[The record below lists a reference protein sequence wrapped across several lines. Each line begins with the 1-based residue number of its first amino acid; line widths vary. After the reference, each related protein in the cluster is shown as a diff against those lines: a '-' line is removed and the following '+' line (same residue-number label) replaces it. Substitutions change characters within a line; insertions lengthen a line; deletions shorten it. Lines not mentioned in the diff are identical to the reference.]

1 MRLVFYAL
9 LMTNLLFLGYLV
21 VREPEAM
28 VTINDGFEVG
38 GETNIQLLSE
48 RNGED
53 VRSIEVAEVL
63 RNPVT
68 IDATDPASEGCQGF
82 GPFEDILAAQ
92 DVAERLNARGTPVT
106 LNAMDVPT
114 GNFDYRV
121 VMAPLPSLQE
131 AFRRLRELKSR
142 DIDSYVIT
150 QGEDAQG
157 ISLGVFSS
165 VASAENQRT
174 FLDERGY
181 ETTIKQIPR
190 LTRGYWIQPDE
201 GLLEEADVEILVS
214 EFPEVSLTE
223 TACMN

>member
-1 MRLVFYAL
+1 MRLIFYAL
-9 LMTNLLFLGYLV
+9 LFANVLFLGYLF
-21 VREPEAM
+21 VREPEANM
-28 VTINDGFEVG
+28 VTSNFQIDDGVS
-38 GETNIQLLSE
+38 IQLLSE
-48 RNGED
+48 QKGED

-68 IDATDPASEGCQGF
+68 VEAEAPSSRECQGF
-82 GPFEDILAAQ
+82 GPFEDILVAQ
-92 DVAERLNARGTPVT
+92 DVAERLNARGTSVT
-106 LNAMDVPT
+106 LNAMDVAT
-114 GNFDYRV
+114 GEFDYRV

-142 DIDSYVIT
+142 EIDSYVIT

-165 VASAENQRT
+165 MDGAGNHQA

-181 ETTIKQIPR
+181 ETSIKQIPR
-190 LTRGYWIQPDE
+190 LSRGYWIQSDD
-201 GLLEEADVEILVS
+201 GLLTETDVQNLVS

-223 TACMN
+223 TACIN